1 MRRKTLSRI
10 TGGIIAVL
18 LIAYWLCL
26 PKNIFKGT
34 SYSTVVT
41 DRNGELLGA
50 RIASDGQWRFP
61 PSDTVPQK
69 FRTALIEFED
79 RWFAFHPGVN
89 PVAIARAAAGNLRAG
104 KVTSGGS
111 TITMQVIRM
120 SRGKERTVRQKIIEA
135 ILATRLEL
143 RLGKKK
149 ILAMYAAHAPFGG
162 NVVGLEAASW
172 RYFGRPPEELS
183 WGEAATL
190 AVLPNAPAEI
200 HPGKNRDKLLA
211 KRNRL
216 LHTLRERGHLDSL
229 DLALACDEPLPLKPV
244 ALPQEASHLTEYYWK
259 TSPGK
264 RIRTTVDINL
274 QRRVQAIADQWSGE
288 LAGSGISDLAIIV
301 KDVRTEET
309 LAYVGN
315 ADPDRKRPGSE
326 VDIIRSPRSTG
337 SILKPILYCALL
349 QDGEIL
355 PKTLLPDVPINING
369 FSPQNF
375 NRRFDGAVPASEA
388 LTRSLNV
395 PSVHMLRRFGVPKF
409 LDLLRRCGMTT
420 LDKSASHY
428 GLSLILGGAE
438 GTLGDVTTMYARLSA
453 SYQSADTS
461 HTGKN
466 DRLHGFP
473 LTDKSALWW
482 TFDALKE
489 VNRPDEMDWRLVG
502 SIKKVAWKTGT
513 SYGFRDAWAVGVT
526 PDFAVG
532 VWAGNAQGQGV
543 PGLTGARTAGPVMF
557 DVFNM
562 LPSKEYDREYSRN
575 GWFKEP
581 VFGDYVLA
589 EVCKESGH
597 LKGPDC
603 ERIDTLPLPRKSV
616 RSAPCPY
623 HRTIGGE
630 VVFVLPPSME
640 WYYRQHH
647 PEYSLIIGKERNA
660 TEAAMEFIYPE
671 HGAVIYIPRQLDGTI
686 RGVTFNLAHRNP
698 STTIYWHLDN
708 EYVGQTRMIHQMTLI
723 PQTGR
728 HTVTAVDESGN
739 SLSVGFT
746 IAGGE

>member
-1 MRRKTLSRI
+1 MRRKTLSRM

-26 PKNIFKGT
+26 PKNIFKGK

-79 RWFAFHPGVN
+79 RWFTFHPGVN

-143 RLGKKK
+143 RLGKNE

-216 LHTLRERGHLDSL
+216 LQTLYERGHLDSL

-244 ALPQEASHLTEYYWK
+244 ALPQEARHLTEYYWK

-288 LAGSGISDLAIIV
+288 LATIGIGDLAVIV

-355 PKTLLPDVPINING
+355 PNTLLPDVPINING

-375 NRRFDGAVPASEA
+375 NRRFDGAVPAYEA

-453 SYQSADTS
+453 SYQNADTS
-461 HTGKN
+461 HTGKG

-489 VNRPDEMDWRLVG
+489 VNRPDEMDWRLVS

-557 DVFNM
+557 DMFNM

-623 HRTIGGE
+623 HRTVGGE
-630 VVFVLPPSME
+630 MVFVLPPSME

-647 PEYSLIIGKERNA
+647 PEYSPIIRKG
-660 TEAAMEFIYPE
+660 TEAVMEFIYPDN
-671 HGAVIYIPRQLDGTI
+671 GAVIYIPRQLDGTI

-708 EYVGQTRMIHQMTLI
+708 EYVGQTRKIHQMTLI
-723 PQTGR
+723 PEVGK

-739 SLSVGFT
+739 TISASFT
-746 IAGGE
+746 IADGKQ